1 MGRLSN
7 SAWPLAAAAAI
18 LIAGTG
24 AYALASSGSRTITVC
39 VNHKHGTLYK
49 AKKCSKRDKKLSW
62 NKQGRTG
69 PRGATGRQGVQGVQ
83 GTIGPSNAY
92 FAHTV
97 GTAVS
102 LPVPAG
108 NYVVYGQ
115 GSVGNTTGSTI
126 QTSCSLSVNGTT
138 LSFSAQDGANE
149 VMIPSPGSGQISDQ
163 GIAHLSAAGTLENT
177 CNNGGGNV
185 FSDAIT
191 AIKVDTASP

>member
-7 SAWPLAAAAAI
+7 SAGPLVAIAAI
-18 LIAGTG
+18 LIAGGG
-24 AYALASSGSRTITVC
+24 AYALASSRGSTITVC

-49 AKKCSKRDKKLSW
+49 AKKCSRRDKKLSW

-69 PRGATGRQGVQGVQ
+69 PRGATGLQGVQGS
-83 GTIGPSNAY
+83 TGPSNGY

-97 GTAVS
+97 GTVVS
-102 LPVPAG
+102 VPVPAG

-126 QTSCSLSVNGTT
+126 QTSCSLSANGTT
-138 LSFSAQDGANE
+138 LSFSAQNGANE
-149 VMIPSPGSGQISDQ
+149 VTIPSPGSGEISDE